1 MYVPSHFAEPRVD
14 ELHRLIRENPLGAL
28 VTHGPAGL
36 DANHLPFELDPER
49 NVLLAHIAR
58 ANPIA
63 NGDALVI
70 FRGVQGY
77 VSPSWYPS
85 KHETHQ
91 QVPTWNYEVVHVH
104 GTLRRVD
111 DAKFLRGVLAKLT
124 KTHEATQAA
133 PWKMSDAPPEFIAE
147 LLTEL
152 VGVEIEITRL
162 EGKRKLSQNREPRDA
177 QGVVD
182 ALKERGQHAHADAIT
197 GTRFSR

>member
-1 MYVPSHFAEPRVD
+1 MYLPSHFAEPRVD

-28 VTHGPAGL
+28 VTHGAQGL
-36 DANHLPFELDPER
+36 DANHLPFELDAER

-58 ANPIA
+58 ANPIT
-63 NGDALVI
+63 NGDVLVI

-104 GTLRRVD
+104 GTLRLVD
-111 DAKFLRGVLAKLT
+111 DANFLRGVLAKLT
-124 KTHEATQAA
+124 KTHEATQPT
-133 PWKMSDAPPEFIAE
+133 PWKMSDAPKDFIAE
-147 LLTEL
+147 LLTEI
-152 VGVEIEITRL
+152 VGVEITITRL
-162 EGKRKLSQNREPRDA
+162 EGKRKLSQNRDARDA
-177 QGVVD
+177 QGVVG
-182 ALKERGQHAHADAIT
+182 ALKERGEHAHADAIT

>member
-1 MYVPSHFAEPRVD
+1 MYLPSHFAEPRID

-28 VTHGPAGL
+28 VTHGPGGL
-36 DANHLPFELDPER
+36 DANHLPFELDAER
-49 NVLLAHIAR
+49 GVLLAHIAR
-58 ANPIA
+58 ANPIVT
-63 NGDALVI
+63 GDVLVL

-104 GTLRRVD
+104 GKLRLVD
-111 DAKFLRGVLAKLT
+111 DPKFLRGVLAKLT

-182 ALKERGQHAHADAIT
+182 ALRQRGDEAHADAIE
-197 GTRFSR
+197 GTRR